1 MKVDAPS
8 WRPAVKSTV
17 TAVSLGLLAILT
29 IGPLLLEPRTVDFLP
44 PYSSRLMTGLGVAGV
59 LLLMTLALGVRAR
72 LDRPGEPNASRNIVF
87 FAVLAA
93 VLMLLHWIEVDQHPV
108 PMQWQRELYVGLF
121 NHTFEAP
128 HNYRPLPYGF
138 ARLVERLTHSWLFA
152 VLSYR
157 WFFTFWF
164 LWASYRLARMFLD
177 PVRAL
182 WSLAPLA
189 LSYPLSILHY
199 WGQLTDPLSHTLFV
213 LAFIYLL
220 EDRPVALA
228 VALSLGVLAKETA
241 VIVVPAY
248 LACYWRRGWRT
259 WFVTAGI
266 GSACVAAFLAARV
279 PLGWGLGYGNING
292 TTGLMIG
299 TNLGFG
305 EPVASSTVPLWMN
318 YLHPLLFVGVFVP
331 PLLERWSNI
340 DPRLR
345 AICLTVTPLLLLS
358 NVCFGWLYESRNYMP
373 LVPLLATM
381 AFTPRGEAIQ
391 SERAELHRVG
401 T

>member
-1 MKVDAPS
+1 MHMKPTLAS
-8 WRPAVKSTV
+8 
-17 TAVSLGLLAILT
+17 VSLGLLAILT
-29 IGPLLLEPRTVDFLP
+29 IGPLLLEPRTVGFLP
-44 PYSSRLMTGLGVAGV
+44 PFSSALMTSVGVAGV
-59 LLLMTLALGVRAR
+59 LLLMTLALCVRAR
-72 LDRPGEPNASRNIVF
+72 LDREGEPHASRNIVL
-87 FAVLAA
+87 FAALAA
-93 VLMLLHWIEVDQHPV
+93 VLTLLHWIEVDQNPV

-138 ARLVERLTHSWLFA
+138 ARLVERLTHNWLFA
-152 VLSYR
+152 ILIYR

-164 LWASYRLARMFLD
+164 IWASYRLARMFLD
-177 PVRAL
+177 PSRAL
-182 WSLAPLA
+182 WSLAPLV
-189 LSYPLSILHY
+189 LFYPLSVLYY

-220 EDRPVALA
+220 EDRPLALGAALA
-228 VALSLGVLAKETA
+228 LGVLAKETA
-241 VIVVPAY
+241 VIVAPAY

-259 WFVTAGI
+259 WFVTAGL
-266 GSACVAAFLAARV
+266 GADCLAAFLAARV
-279 PLGWGLGYGNING
+279 PLGWGLGYGDING

-305 EPVASSTVPLWMN
+305 EPIAYSTVPLWMN
-318 YLHPLLFVGVFVP
+318 YLHPLLFIGVFVP
-331 PLLERWSNI
+331 ALLERWPSI

-345 AICLTVTPLLLLS
+345 AICWTVTPLLLLS

-381 AFTPRGEAIQ
+381 AFTPRGETVQ
-391 SERAELHRVG
+391 SERAELHKVG